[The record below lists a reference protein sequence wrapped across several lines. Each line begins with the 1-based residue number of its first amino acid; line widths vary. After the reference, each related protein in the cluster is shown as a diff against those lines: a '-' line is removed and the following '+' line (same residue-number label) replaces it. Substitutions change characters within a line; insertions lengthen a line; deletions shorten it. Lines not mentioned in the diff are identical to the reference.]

1 MKKTQNILERFQLD
15 GKIALITGGS
25 IGIGRE
31 LAIAMGQAGAR
42 IVING
47 RSEESLLIAKEVFS
61 EQGIDVYTVA
71 FDVNDEKAV
80 AVGIKKVQQDV
91 GDIDI
96 LVNNAGIIKR
106 IPMLEMETDDFK
118 QVLDINLVS
127 PLVVSKFVVPGM
139 IKNGGGKIINICSL
153 MSTYGRSSVSAY
165 AAAKGGLLM
174 LTKSMC
180 VEWGKH
186 NIQVNAIGPGYIK
199 TAKTTELSTEP
210 HPFNRLIMMRTPAAR
225 WGEVEDLCGAAILLA
240 SDAGNFING
249 QLLFVDGGIT
259 ANFGYMEGE
268 NN

>member
-1 MKKTQNILERFQLD
+1 MQNILERFQLN
-15 GKIALITGGS
+15 GKIALITGGAF
-25 IGIGRE
+25 GIGRE
-31 LAIAMGQAGAR
+31 LAIAMGQAGAE
-42 IVING
+42 IVINDL
-47 RSEESLLIAKEVFS
+47 SEENLTKAKAFFEDN
-61 EQGIDVYTVA
+61 GITIYTVA

-80 AVGIKKVQQDV
+80 AAGIKKVQQDV

-118 QVLDINLVS
+118 QVLDINLVA
-127 PLVVSKFVVPGM
+127 PLVVSKLVVPGM

-153 MSTYGRSSVSAY
+153 MSTYGRNSVSAY

-174 LTKSMC
+174 LTKNMC

-199 TAKTTELSTEP
+199 TAKTTEFATEG
-210 HPFNRLIMMRTPAAR
+210 HPFNKLIMMRTPAAR

-249 QLLFVDGGIT
+249 QIIFVDGGIT

-268 NN
+268 ND

>member
-1 MKKTQNILERFQLD
+1 MRNILDKFKLTN
-15 GKIALITGGS
+15 KIALVTGGAD
-25 IGIGRE
+25 GIGRE
-31 LAIAMGQAGAR
+31 LAIAMGQAGAK
-42 IVING
+42 IVINDL
-47 RSEESLLIAKEVFS
+47 SEENLKKAKVVFA
-61 EQGIDVYTVA
+61 EHGIDIYTIA
-71 FDVNDEKAV
+71 FNVNNEEAV
-80 AVGIKKVQQDV
+80 VKGVKTIQQEV

-106 IPMLEMETDDFK
+106 IPIMEMETEDFK
-118 QVLDINLVS
+118 EVLDINLVS
-127 PLVVSKFVVPGM
+127 PLVVSKQVVPAM

-153 MSTYGRSSVSAY
+153 MSVYGRNSVSAY

-174 LTKSMC
+174 LTRNMC

-186 NIQVNAIGPGYIK
+186 NIQVNGIGPGYIK
-199 TAKTTELSTEP
+199 TAKTTDFATEG
-210 HPFNRLIMMRTPAAR
+210 HPFNKLIMMRTPAAR

-268 NN
+268 ND